1 MEGICGIHLLSGEQ
15 SETQLCVHR
24 QILTL
29 MADSVCVLH
38 AGVQRTQC
46 LLSVAPASDWIKVLL

>member
-46 LLSVAPASDWIKVLL
+46 VLSVAPASD